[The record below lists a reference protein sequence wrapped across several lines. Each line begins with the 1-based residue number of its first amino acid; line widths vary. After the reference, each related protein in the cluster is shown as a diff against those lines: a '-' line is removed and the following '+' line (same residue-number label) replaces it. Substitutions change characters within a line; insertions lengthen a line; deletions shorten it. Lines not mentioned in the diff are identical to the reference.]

1 VIRVIALTV
10 FGTVVLCGCNA
21 NLSKREIV
29 VQFSPSATSAQH
41 VAARSA
47 CATAAP
53 HSSPEPIV
61 HTNFASTHIDD
72 IRFRVDKAD
81 DHDLNQLYNCLRL
94 QPGVI
99 GVSDP
104 GDMTR

>member
-1 VIRVIALTV
+1 MIKVCLLAMLGAL
-10 FGTVVLCGCNA
+10 FLGGCNA

-29 VQFSPSATSAQH
+29 VQFSPTATPAQH
-41 VAARSA
+41 AAARAA

-53 HSSPEPIV
+53 HASPEPIV
-61 HTNFASTHIDD
+61 HTKYVTTHIND

-81 DHDLNQLYNCLRL
+81 DHDLNQLYNCLRV

-104 GDMTR
+104 MDMTR

>member
-1 VIRVIALTV
+1 MIKVVALGML
-10 FGTVVLCGCNA
+10 GTLFLCGCNA

-29 VQFSPSATSAQH
+29 VQFTPSATSDQH
-41 VAARSA
+41 VAARAA

-53 HSSPEPIV
+53 HASPEPIV
-61 HTNFASTHIDD
+61 HTKYITTHISD

-104 GDMTR
+104 MDMTR

>member
-1 VIRVIALTV
+1 MIKLLALAILATA
-10 FGTVVLCGCNA
+10 FLSGCNA

-29 VQFSPSATSAQH
+29 VQFAPTATPAQH
-41 VAARSA
+41 VAARAA

-61 HTNFASTHIDD
+61 HTKYITTHIND

-81 DHDLNQLYNCLRL
+81 DHDLNQLFNCLRL

-104 GDMTR
+104 MDMTR

>member
-1 VIRVIALTV
+1 MIKIVAPAILAAMFLS
-10 FGTVVLCGCNA
+10 GCNA

-41 VAARSA
+41 AAARAA

-53 HSSPEPIV
+53 HASPEPIV
-61 HTNFASTHIDD
+61 HTKFITTHIND

-104 GDMTR
+104 MDMTR

>member
-1 VIRVIALTV
+1 MIRFAGLAILGAL
-10 FGTVVLCGCNA
+10 FLSGCNA

-29 VQFSPSATSAQH
+29 VEFTPSATAAQH
-41 VAARSA
+41 AAARDA

-53 HSSPEPIV
+53 HASPEPIV
-61 HTNFASTHIDD
+61 HTKYVTTHIDD
-72 IRFRVDKAD
+72 IRFRVDKAN
-81 DHDLNQLYNCLRL
+81 DHDLNQLYNCLRE

-104 GDMTR
+104 MDMTR

>member
-1 VIRVIALTV
+1 VIKVVALAMLGAV
-10 FGTVVLCGCNA
+10 FLSACNA

-29 VQFSPSATSAQH
+29 VQFSPTATSEQH
-41 VAARSA
+41 AAARSA

-53 HSSPEPIV
+53 HASPEPIV
-61 HTNFASTHIDD
+61 HTKFASTYINDV
-72 IRFRVDKAD
+72 RFRIDKAD

-104 GDMTR
+104 MDMTR

>member
-1 VIRVIALTV
+1 VIKFIALAILGAA
-10 FGTVVLCGCNA
+10 FLCGCNA

-29 VQFSPSATSAQH
+29 VEFSPSATPAQH
-41 VAARSA
+41 VAARAA

-53 HSSPEPIV
+53 HASPEPIV
-61 HTNFASTHIDD
+61 HTKYVTTHIDD

-81 DHDLNQLYNCLRL
+81 DHDLNQLYNCLRV

-104 GDMTR
+104 MDMTR